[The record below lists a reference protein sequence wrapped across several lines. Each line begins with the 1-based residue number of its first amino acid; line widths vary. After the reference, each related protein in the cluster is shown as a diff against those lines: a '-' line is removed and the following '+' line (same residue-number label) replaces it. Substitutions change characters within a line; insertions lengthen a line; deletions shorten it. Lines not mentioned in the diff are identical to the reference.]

1 MLLQTTSRCLYI
13 STPRSD
19 KENNKKFSEQDI
31 LSVSLPG
38 PFHCRQDCGMLVGHI
53 RARLCKSV
61 VCIEGGCNA
70 QTLTRSQRKDEQAH
84 LAVLYVVSLASFG
97 LVKAVRSQLR
107 VLPVR
112 KASQPLV
119 LNYGQTLSEVGAQT
133 WLHWLVHGNIVV
145 AVWSVMR
152 TRPNCISVSRHGR
165 IRRGREG
172 IDHHFSR
179 DRFAAHLEVVQVT
192 LTCPQEEPGR
202 DRRKRKVQLRN

>member
-1 MLLQTTSRCLYI
+1 M
-13 STPRSD
+13 P
-19 KENNKKFSEQDI
+19 
-31 LSVSLPG
+31 
-38 PFHCRQDCGMLVGHI
+38 VGHI
-53 RARLCKSV
+53 RARLCKS

-119 LNYGQTLSEVGAQT
+119 LNYGQTESEAGAQT
-133 WLHWLVHGNIVV
+133 WLHWLVHGNRVV

-152 TRPNCISVSRHGR
+152 IRPSCISVSRHGR

-179 DRFAAHLEVVQVT
+179 DWFAAHLEVVQVR
-192 LTCPQEEPGR
+192 LTCPQEKGR